1 MTHKMIIYWLIGSIL
16 LTISIWILG
25 NVSLLAED
33 SISYA
38 LYLLIS
44 FVLILAASLT
54 WIAVAAATAKH

>member
-33 SISYA
+33 SISDDYLCINSA
-38 LYLLIS
+38 LLVRNFFTY
-44 FVLILAASLT
+44 T
-54 WIAVAAATAKH
+54 DRTR